1 MEIKNLKDATSISG
15 GKAAGLALLNKIGVP
30 VPSGFV
36 INNSLDLNFNEE
48 EIKLIE
54 RYLSI
59 LDSTKKLA
67 VRSSA
72 CAEDGAKKSF
82 AGIFETELNV
92 DNNIES
98 VLNAIKKVNNSATTD
113 VVKAYSNDERQIMN
127 IVIQEMVEPKIAGVL
142 FTKAIDVNGDDVILF
157 ECVEGLADKLVSGA
171 SEPAQVIIKNKNN
184 QIDTSNLRVE
194 GKLMDLSYLMNII
207 PFVNKIKKTYD
218 RPLDIE
224 WCIDQN
230 GTPYFVQ
237 ARPITSTVFI
247 NKITENSGIVASRG
261 YVEGETYVIDENK
274 SDEEIKAAID
284 NFKEGSI
291 LVAGVTET
299 LYMPAIKKA
308 KGIITEEG
316 SALSHAAI
324 VSRELGIPCIAGYK
338 NAISLFPTGTKIVL
352 DALNGKIVANGMEDS
367 VINTKGFEYG
377 ELYCFDNSYKV
388 DFDNFSVVFELT
400 CGGLMVH
407 MNSEDAIPKNMEILE
422 KYARKV
428 FNDTPEQH
436 FDDKYLWYLEIER
449 FKKLPFYNEMNNE
462 MFDIINKKNSNEL
475 EVFYKKLLNML
486 NDLIEY
492 KQKSSTT
499 KEKIIIEEIGA
510 AVNLILD
517 AMLPMGYAL
526 RKCYF
531 DSIKLLEKYNM
542 NFNDLFINQNISIND
557 KKLLKIKDFLNTVA
571 VNRNEIYGKI
581 CSIGATSPEYFE
593 LRNDNLIKRL
603 GYENMDIFYDSL
615 NDEDLSNVEL
625 IMAPYFIA
633 QKITI

>member
-1 MEIKNLKDATSISG
+1 M
-15 GKAAGLALLNKIGVP
+15 
-30 VPSGFV
+30 
-36 INNSLDLNFNEE
+36 
-48 EIKLIE
+48 
-54 RYLSI
+54 
-59 LDSTKKLA
+59 
-67 VRSSA
+67 
-72 CAEDGAKKSF
+72 
-82 AGIFETELNV
+82 
-92 DNNIES
+92 
-98 VLNAIKKVNNSATTD
+98 
-113 VVKAYSNDERQIMN
+113 
-127 IVIQEMVEPKIAGVL
+127 
-142 FTKAIDVNGDDVILF
+142 
-157 ECVEGLADKLVSGA
+157 
-171 SEPAQVIIKNKNN
+171 
-184 QIDTSNLRVE
+184 
-194 GKLMDLSYLMNII
+194 
-207 PFVNKIKKTYD
+207 
-218 RPLDIE
+218 
-224 WCIDQN
+224 
-230 GTPYFVQ
+230 
-237 ARPITSTVFI
+237 
-247 NKITENSGIVASRG
+247 
-261 YVEGETYVIDENK
+261 
-274 SDEEIKAAID
+274 
-284 NFKEGSI
+284 
-291 LVAGVTET
+291 
-299 LYMPAIKKA
+299 
-308 KGIITEEG
+308 
-316 SALSHAAI
+316 
-324 VSRELGIPCIAGYK
+324 
-338 NAISLFPTGTKIVL
+338 L

-499 KEKIIIEEIGA
+499 REKIIIEEIGA

-531 DSIKLLEKYNM
+531 DSIQLLEKYNM